1 MRNFQVIA
9 TLFFSVLGVLTSQ
22 TQAQELSVVETLKKY
37 QHWGLVQPGTS
48 CIEQYQLKPNG
59 EVSIQSLQ
67 ERVTGIY
74 QYIVSTNNFELPAM
88 VIHFETDN
96 QKPDC
101 AGSSVNQAGTS
112 TTNFLKKET
121 DQKIYF
127 CEDAVGK
134 NCPVY
139 LRLEH

>member
-9 TLFFSVLGVLTSQ
+9 TLFLSTLCAITSQ
-22 TQAQELSVVETLKKY
+22 TQAQELSVVETLKQH
-37 QHWGLVQPGTS
+37 QHWGLIQPGIS
-48 CIEQYQLKPNG
+48 CVEQYQFKPNG

-67 ERVTGIY
+67 ERVTGTY
-74 QYIVSTNNFELPAM
+74 QYIISPNDFQLPAM

-112 TTNFLKKET
+112 TTNFLKKGA
-121 DQKIYF
+121 DQNIYF
-127 CEDAVGK
+127 CHDASGK
-134 NCPVY
+134 DCPVY
-139 LRLEH
+139 IKPKD